1 MRAHHAPITL
11 NRLNDR
17 HTREMV
23 AGVVTR
29 TALVPDLIDAVVKG
43 TDGVPLFAEELTRLI
58 VEGEGR
64 SMLRE

>member
-1 MRAHHAPITL
+1 
-11 NRLNDR
+11 
-17 HTREMV
+17 MV